1 MGSSLKYRR
10 RLCGLIAIA
19 AAALALNS
27 CSAFKDFSGDTCD
40 GRAPVSSL
48 ETAGKDFVAAVY
60 ANDLFGVC
68 RVTAPLING
77 TVNDSMLQETRTIL
91 ESSGITEQN
100 VVVEVGEQMGSHYI
114 VHLSDG
120 SGDQT
125 HRVQVDGTGVR
136 DSGYT
141 IGFPASVYPPEPAVS
156 NDDPTAPASTAS
168 VDR

>member
-1 MGSSLKYRR
+1 MDISSKCGP
-10 RLCGLIAIA
+10 RLFGFIAVL
-19 AAALALNS
+19 AAALTLSS

-40 GRAPVSSL
+40 GRAPVNSL

-60 ANDLFGVC
+60 ANDRYGVC
-68 RVTAPLING
+68 RVTAPLVNG
-77 TVNDSMLQETRTIL
+77 TLNDSMLQETRTIL

-125 HRVQVDGTGVR
+125 HRVQVDGRGVR

-141 IGFPASVYPPEPAVS
+141 IGFPASVYPPETEMNNDPA
-156 NDDPTAPASTAS
+156 APASTAS